1 MKNILQKGLT
11 PFALIV
17 LCMVLVVVTFI
28 VLGGVNRNIDAL
40 EREQKQMR
48 LEQVALEAQRSA
60 YENELSRVETD
71 AYVIRVAREKYGYI
85 MPGEIRFQIS
95 NIDDLYGVHEVTA
108 EEVQ

>member
-17 LCMVLVVVTFI
+17 LCVVLVVVTFI

>member
-11 PFALIV
+11 PLALIV
-17 LCMVLVVVTFI
+17 VCVVLVAVTFI
-28 VLGGVNRNIDAL
+28 VLGGVNQSIDTL
-40 EREQKQMR
+40 EREQKQLR
-48 LEQVALEAQRSA
+48 LEQVALEAERSA

-85 MPGEIRFQIS
+85 MPGEIRFHIS

-108 EEVQ
+108 EDAP